1 MLEDLMYRCEK
12 VVRTNYRRPT
22 QATPV
27 ICFSSFS
34 FRISKTN
41 YPEVEPGLT
50 VFVQGFLHEGG
61 AKECCCT
68 ETQES
73 DPARRFILRIAGPKL
88 SRPYF
93 VRARGDKTAQ
103 EINTLVDLLEG
114 VKKDDAI
121 NRTPRKLPFGMTKSG
136 LRR

>member
-1 MLEDLMYRCEK
+1 MLEDLIYRCEK

-22 QATPV
+22 HATPV
-27 ICFSSFS
+27 ICFGSFS

-41 YPEVEPGLT
+41 YPEVVLGLT
-50 VFVQGFLHEGG
+50 VFVQGFLHKGG
-61 AKECCCT
+61 IKEYYCT

-93 VRARGDKTAQ
+93 IRARGDKTAQ
-103 EINTLVDLLEG
+103 QINTLVDLLEG

-121 NRTPRKLPFGMTKSG
+121 TRTRRKLPFGMMKSG